1 MKSIVHPSRKNQ
13 ALSARTLVFSSAVVA
28 LACLSAIG
36 CTSRK
41 QYAINEA
48 ILIGE
53 RRQLE
58 DEIYRAKFELR
69 DALRENEQLR
79 RELSGKQDSTSS
91 IPQTSSSRYSGVDAF
106 QTNGTRVAPS
116 YGNALDPDRYDSSP
130 TQNAETL
137 PDFVPRP
144 TSSQKLTRSNATK
157 ANAQRNQVARNN
169 PANANAQ
176 RNQVARNNPANA
188 NAQRNQVA
196 RNNAANANAQRNQV
210 ARNNAANANAQR
222 NQVARNNP
230 TNANAQGSKE
240 TMGPQMQN
248 IALASATSPA
258 KKQFGVSRPIA
269 LDKVQ
274 GSSSR
279 VSPANYEA
287 LPTTNS
293 TERVVEQEESSEAPG
308 FVGSSE
314 SEIDDWTPV
323 GAN

>member
-1 MKSIVHPSRKNQ
+1 MRRAQVDTLRDVHMKSIVHPSRKNQ

-169 PANANAQ
+169 
-176 RNQVARNNPANA
+176 
-188 NAQRNQVA
+188 
-196 RNNAANANAQRNQV
+196 AANANAQRNQV